1 MRNTL
6 IGAAFVAMVL
16 RASAL
21 AGDYYVSN
29 AGSDANDGT
38 SRETAFATIAHAVDA
53 AADGDTVRVLAGTY
67 EVSAAISVT
76 EAITIV
82 GDTGDPADVVVRNT
96 AGTVTKTS
104 GTNTDTAH
112 RVFVINNA
120 GAILSGIVAED
131 GRAGGGGGD
140 NKGANILIDSNGG
153 IVTNCIIRNAILC
166 APGKTQAGGAGIACL
181 SLSGLI
187 THCVITNNFA
197 TRGGTSINYWQQG
210 GAAGVHMQAG
220 VLRES
225 LIAYNTTKSD
235 CFGSAV
241 YCKVNGGQNDILIE
255 NCTIA
260 DNSVEDNDGYF
271 YPVFFNPG
279 SNGQNYNPLIR
290 NTLIVGNVGPSG
302 SQKLFEDPWIGST
315 TAAKLADAYSRFVNC
330 ATDAVLPEGLSMIN
344 SGFALTADFRP
355 TVGSSIIDA
364 GAAMQSPVS
373 LDLAGNPRVSGD
385 AVDVGCYEYT
395 GSTPPAPVVE
405 PPTLGEV
412 TVTPAITNATVSGTI
427 TSVGNNGATAC
438 DVYLALDSG
447 AATKIVEGATAAFEY
462 VISNLTAETTYS
474 YTLSISNNAET
485 VLGAATSGS
494 FTTEAESVEPGPG
507 PEPGDGI
514 TPGETAAAT
523 RQAIQDAI
531 DAAVPTHGTVM
542 LGNVLFEIDAQLN
555 ITGGVTLIGQGWA
568 KTVIKQ
574 TATSGW
580 DEASAK
586 RCAVVK
592 DGSRVEGMA
601 LTGGNAA
608 VSGAG
613 ILVEDGVIS
622 WCCITNNTVK
632 QYTQMGGGVC
642 FKGGQ
647 GSIDHSIVANNTI
660 NTASSYGGGIAVTA
674 TTGPVLIDT
683 CLVYGNSCS
692 LNCGGGIAIKS
703 ADHDCTVRNCTV
715 ANNRAGS
722 NSAGIFRET
731 GGGNLVLIDTI
742 AVLNMNNNGE
752 ANIQT
757 SWMPLDA
764 ANSKNCFFGVEAEA
778 GKVVGSLFGDPKFV
792 DAANGDYHL
801 CSDSPA
807 KCAGASYSGIG
818 KDLDGRQFAAAPSIG
833 CYEISSGKKSGVIIF
848 VR

>member
-21 AGDYYVSN
+21 AGDYYVST
-29 AGSDANDGT
+29 AGSDGNDGT
-38 SRETAFATIAHAVDA
+38 SRKTAFATIAHAVDV

-67 EVSAAISVT
+67 EVTAAISVT

-82 GDTGDPADVVVRNT
+82 GDTGDPVDVVVRNT

-153 IVTNCIIRNAILC
+153 TVTNCIIRNAILC

-220 VLRES
+220 ILRES

-235 CFGSAV
+235 NFGSAV

-315 TAAKLADAYSRFVNC
+315 TAAKLADAYLRFVNC

-344 SGFALTADFRP
+344 SGIALTEDFRP

-385 AVDVGCYEYT
+385 AVDIGCYEYT
-395 GSTPPAPVVE
+395 DSTGP
-405 PPTLGEV
+405 
-412 TVTPAITNATVSGTI
+412 
-427 TSVGNNGATAC
+427 
-438 DVYLALDSG
+438 
-447 AATKIVEGATAAFEY
+447 
-462 VISNLTAETTYS
+462 
-474 YTLSISNNAET
+474 
-485 VLGAATSGS
+485 
-494 FTTEAESVEPGPG
+494 VEPGPG
-507 PEPGDGI
+507 PEPDPKPEPGDAI
-514 TPGETAAAT
+514 LPGENAAAT

-542 LGNVLFEIDAQLN
+542 LGNGLFEIDAQLN

-731 GGGNLVLIDTI
+731 GSGNLVLIDTI

-792 DAANGDYHL
+792 GAANGDYHL
-801 CSDSPA
+801 GSDSPA
-807 KCAGASYSGIG
+807 KGAGASYLGIG
-818 KDLDGRQFAAAPSIG
+818 KDLDGKDFASSPSIG

>member
-1 MRNTL
+1 MYFKIKGLNSMKKRLLALSMLTGVL
-6 IGAAFVAMVL
+6 VAPAIGTE
-16 RASAL
+16 
-21 AGDYYVSN
+21 YYVSTG
-29 AGSDANDGT
+29 GSDANNGT
-38 SRETAFATIAHAVDA
+38 SRETAFATIAHAVDVA
-53 AADGDTVRVLAGTY
+53 EDGDTVRVLAGTY

-76 EAITIV
+76 EALTIM
-82 GDTGDPADVVVRNT
+82 GDTGNPADVVVRNT

-104 GTNTDTAH
+104 GSNTDTAH

-120 GAILSGIVAED
+120 SAILATLVAED

-153 IVTNCIIRNAILC
+153 TVTNCIIRNAILC
-166 APGKTQAGGAGIACL
+166 APGKTAAGGAGIA
-181 SLSGLI
+181 SLSANGLI

-197 TRGGTSINYWQQG
+197 TRGKTDINYWQEG
-210 GAAGVHMQAG
+210 GAAGVHMFAG

-225 LIAYNTTKSD
+225 LIAYNTTKFD
-235 CFGSAV
+235 NFGSAV
-241 YCKVNGGQNDILIE
+241 YCKINGNQNAILVE

-260 DNSVEDNDGYF
+260 NNTVEDNDGYF
-271 YPVFFNPG
+271 YPIFFNPG
-279 SNGQNYNPLIR
+279 SYGPNYNPLVR
-290 NTLIVGNVGPSG
+290 NTLIVGNVGPSE
-302 SQKLFEDPWIGST
+302 SRKLFEDPWISST
-315 TAAKLADAYSRFVNC
+315 TAAKLADAYARFVNC
-330 ATDAVLPEGLSMIN
+330 ATDAEHPEGLTMIDP
-344 SGFALTADFRP
+344 GITLTVDFRP
-355 TVGSSIIDA
+355 TSGSSIIDA
-364 GAAMQSPVS
+364 GATMQSPVS

-385 AVDVGCYEYT
+385 AVDIGCYEYT
-395 GSTPPAPVVE
+395 DSTGPVE
-405 PPTLGEV
+405 P
-412 TVTPAITNATVSGTI
+412 
-427 TSVGNNGATAC
+427 
-438 DVYLALDSG
+438 
-447 AATKIVEGATAAFEY
+447 
-462 VISNLTAETTYS
+462 
-474 YTLSISNNAET
+474 
-485 VLGAATSGS
+485 
-494 FTTEAESVEPGPG
+494 EPGPG
-507 PEPGDGI
+507 PEPDPEPEPGDAI
-514 TPGETAAAT
+514 LPGETAAAT
-523 RQAIQDAI
+523 RQAIQKAI
-531 DAAVPTHGTVM
+531 DDAVPTHGTVT
-542 LGNVLFEIDAQLN
+542 LGNGLFEIDAQLN
-555 ITGGVTLIGQGWA
+555 ITGGVTLIDQGWA

-592 DGSRVEGMA
+592 DGSRAEGMA

-642 FKGGQ
+642 FKAGQ

-703 ADHDCTVRNCTV
+703 VEYDCTVRNCTV

-731 GGGNLVLIDTI
+731 GSGNLVLIDTI

-764 ANSKNCFFGVEAEA
+764 ANSKNCFFGEEAEA
-778 GKVVGSLFGDPKFV
+778 EKVTGSLFGDPKFV

-801 CSDSPA
+801 ASDSTA
-807 KCAGASYSGIG
+807 KGAGASYSGIG
-818 KDLDGRQFAAAPSIG
+818 KDLDGKDFSYSPSIG
-833 CYEISSGKKSGVIIF
+833 CYEVSSGKKSGVIII
-848 VR
+848 VY

>member
-1 MRNTL
+1 
-6 IGAAFVAMVL
+6 
-16 RASAL
+16 
-21 AGDYYVSN
+21 
-29 AGSDANDGT
+29 
-38 SRETAFATIAHAVDA
+38 
-53 AADGDTVRVLAGTY
+53 
-67 EVSAAISVT
+67 
-76 EAITIV
+76 
-82 GDTGDPADVVVRNT
+82 
-96 AGTVTKTS
+96 
-104 GTNTDTAH
+104 
-112 RVFVINNA
+112 
-120 GAILSGIVAED
+120 
-131 GRAGGGGGD
+131 
-140 NKGANILIDSNGG
+140 
-153 IVTNCIIRNAILC
+153 
-166 APGKTQAGGAGIACL
+166 
-181 SLSGLI
+181 
-187 THCVITNNFA
+187 
-197 TRGGTSINYWQQG
+197 
-210 GAAGVHMQAG
+210 
-220 VLRES
+220 
-225 LIAYNTTKSD
+225 
-235 CFGSAV
+235 
-241 YCKVNGGQNDILIE
+241 
-255 NCTIA
+255 
-260 DNSVEDNDGYF
+260 
-271 YPVFFNPG
+271 
-279 SNGQNYNPLIR
+279 
-290 NTLIVGNVGPSG
+290 
-302 SQKLFEDPWIGST
+302 
-315 TAAKLADAYSRFVNC
+315 
-330 ATDAVLPEGLSMIN
+330 
-344 SGFALTADFRP
+344 
-355 TVGSSIIDA
+355 
-364 GAAMQSPVS
+364 MQSPVS
-373 LDLAGNPRVSGD
+373 LDLAGNPRVFGA
-385 AVDVGCYEYT
+385 AVDIGCYEYT
-395 GSTPPAPVVE
+395 GTTPPAPVVE
-405 PPTLGEV
+405 PPILGAV
-412 TVTPAITNATVSGTI
+412 TVTPGVTNATVSGTI

-438 DVYLALDSG
+438 DVYFALDSG
-447 AATKIVEGATAAFEY
+447 AATKIVEGATASFEY

-474 YTLSISNNAET
+474 WTLSVSNNAET
-485 VLGAATSGS
+485 VLGAETSGS
-494 FTTEAESVEPGPG
+494 FTTEAGSVEPGPE
-507 PEPGDGI
+507 PEPGDAI
-514 TPGETAAAT
+514 LPGENSAAT
-523 RQAIQDAI
+523 RQAIQNAI

-542 LGNVLFEIDAQLN
+542 LGNGLFEIDAQLN

-642 FKGGQ
+642 FKSGQ
-647 GSIDHSIVANNTI
+647 GTIDHSIVANNTI

-731 GGGNLVLIDTI
+731 GSGNLVLIDTI

-807 KCAGASYSGIG
+807 KGAGASYLGIG
-818 KDLDGRQFAAAPSIG
+818 KDLDGKDFASSPSIG